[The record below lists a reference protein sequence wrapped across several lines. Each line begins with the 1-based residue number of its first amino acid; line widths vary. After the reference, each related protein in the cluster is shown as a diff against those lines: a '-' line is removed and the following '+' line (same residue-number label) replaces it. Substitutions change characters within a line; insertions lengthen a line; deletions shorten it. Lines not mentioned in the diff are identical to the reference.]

1 MRKNDA
7 FVAKIINTRL
17 MKIFIAIFAPNERLP
32 SSAPWLGL
40 RLGLGIHD
48 DGEEQSNL
56 LELDVHDDHDHPD
69 GQGGG
74 LHGSHQESSI
84 PGETGLYLSGG
95 RFLLRLDFI

>member
-1 MRKNDA
+1 MT
-7 FVAKIINTRL
+7 TRS
-17 MKIFIAIFAPNERLP
+17 N
-32 SSAPWLGL
+32 
-40 RLGLGIHD
+40 

-95 RFLLRLDFI
+95 RFLFLLDLISVWGWKGAGSM

>member
-1 MRKNDA
+1 M
-7 FVAKIINTRL
+7 
-17 MKIFIAIFAPNERLP
+17 AIFAPNERLP

-40 RLGLGIHD
+40 GLGLGIHD

-74 LHGSHQESSI
+74 LHGSYQESSI

-95 RFLLRLDFI
+95 RFLLQLDFI